1 MKRVCCELLSNLY
14 LYIVVDNGLSVFNSI
29 SIGCK
34 YFRKIKNDCL
44 LRKSLTG
51 VGLFF
56 VELVF
61 FVHTAFG
68 WCGE

>member
-1 MKRVCCELLSNLY
+1 MNATSCELLSNLY
-14 LYIVVDNGLSVFNSI
+14 LYIVVDNRLFVFNSI

-34 YFRKIKNDCL
+34 DFRKIKNDCL
-44 LRKSLTG
+44 LLKSLTD